1 MYEMLYGHPPFFGEN
16 PFSVYQLI
24 LKGKVKFSTLTPISP
39 FAKEVLKGLLKV
51 DRGSRMGSGSSGVR
65 SLQRNMF
72 FNGIAWDSVFK
83 KLVVPPLVPSIKT
96 EGDTSNYDYYP
107 EEVSDEIGN
116 LTRAERVM
124 FDEFDRILDRTSFV
138 QK

>member
-16 PFSVYQLI
+16 PFNVYQLI
-24 LKGKVKFSTLTPISP
+24 LKGKLKFSTLTHVSP

-51 DRGSRMGSGSSGVR
+51 DRSSRLGSGSGGVK

-72 FNGIAWDSVFK
+72 FNGIAWDAVFK
-83 KLVVPPLVPSIKT
+83 KLIVPPLVPSTKSD
-96 EGDTSNYDYYP
+96 GDTSNYDYYP

-116 LTRAERVM
+116 LTQAEREM
-124 FDEFDRILDRTSFV
+124 FYEFDHILDRAPLHGT
-138 QK
+138 